1 MSEQTAFSKINCVV
15 NSTVTP
21 LIDKAL
27 KDLSIPEVYIQQAKQ
42 ISLLDRS
49 TLLGLRS
56 STTLE
61 EARAV
66 FYRFYAPP
74 EYETGIMRRIAE
86 AADLYLPGRGSIYAK
101 TVSIRRKNPLTFDRD
116 KLENL
121 AGSKETGKDNYAVIY
136 CIVPRGAASS
146 LAATVLE
153 MGLCVPLISFG
164 HGMGLRDRLGLLRI
178 TIPVEKEVIYFIVPK
193 IDAELL
199 ESVIIH
205 KARLDLP
212 GQGFLY
218 KTYIR
223 AVAVN
228 LHARRGKR
236 QSAATM
242 EQIIATLDDLRGSS
256 DWRRLEASAGEKG
269 EKAEQRAKEDLTCL
283 SLIAEEGTLDVFGKT
298 ALDIGAGGATF
309 INLELRSQQHGGEH
323 NPSSHARQ
331 ICDLVIS
338 NDLKKKILTQVQ
350 GTEFFDGVNPGMVE
364 ISSAHSAV
372 TYQKPKDK
380 KASPLQGALR

>member
-1 MSEQTAFSKINCVV
+1 MFEQASFSKISCVV
-15 NSTVTP
+15 NDTVAP
-21 LIDKAL
+21 LIDKVL
-27 KDLSIPEVYIQQAKQ
+27 KDLAIPELYIQQAKQ

-49 TLLGLRS
+49 TWWGLRS

-61 EARAV
+61 EARTV
-66 FYRFYAPP
+66 FYRFYVPAQ
-74 EYETGIMRRIAE
+74 YETGTMRRIAE

-101 TVSIRRKNPLTFDRD
+101 TIRMLRKTPLIFDRE
-116 KLENL
+116 KLETL
-121 AGSKETGKDNYAVIY
+121 VGSEDPGKDNYAVIY
-136 CIVPRGAASS
+136 CIVQRGAATS

-199 ESVIIH
+199 ESVIVH

-228 LHARRGKR
+228 LHVRRGKR
-236 QSAATM
+236 HYAATM
-242 EQIIATLDDLRGSS
+242 EQVIATLDDLRGSS
-256 DWRRLEASAGEKG
+256 EWRRLGASSGDKP
-269 EKAEQRAKEDLTCL
+269 EQETQESLACL
-283 SLIAEEGTLDVFGKT
+283 SLIAEEGTLNVFGKA
-298 ALDIGAGGATF
+298 ALDAGAGGATF
-309 INLELRSQQHGGEH
+309 IPLELRSHHEDTH
-323 NPSSHARQ
+323 APSSHARE
-331 ICDLVIS
+331 ICDLVVSTAIKDTLLEEVS
-338 NDLKKKILTQVQ
+338 LT
-350 GTEFFDGVNPGMVE
+350 GIFEGENPGMLE

-372 TYQKPKDK
+372 TYLRLMEEK
-380 KASPLQGALR
+380 KKTG

>member
-15 NSTVTP
+15 NSRVTP

-27 KDLSIPEVYIQQAKQ
+27 KDLAIPEVYIQQAKQ

-49 TLLGLRS
+49 TWLGLRS

-66 FYRFYAPP
+66 FYRFYVPTA
-74 EYETGIMRRIAE
+74 YETGIMRRIAE

-101 TVSIRRKNPLTFDRD
+101 TVSLRRKTPLAFDME
-116 KLENL
+116 KLETL
-121 AGSKETGKDNYAVIY
+121 AGSGAPGKDNYAVIY
-136 CIVPRGAASS
+136 CIVQRGAASS

-164 HGMGLRDRLGLLRI
+164 QGMGLRDRLGLLRI

-228 LHARRGKR
+228 LHVRRGKR
-236 QSAATM
+236 HYAATM
-242 EQIIATLDDLRGSS
+242 EQVIATLDDLRGSS
-256 DWRRLEASAGEKG
+256 DWRRLGASPTEKT
-269 EKAEQRAKEDLTCL
+269 EPETKEELICL
-283 SLIAEEGTLDVFGKT
+283 SLIAEEGTLDVFGKA
-298 ALDIGAGGATF
+298 ALDYGAGGATF
-309 INLELRSQQHGGEH
+309 IILELRSHQQDGEH
-323 NPSSHARQ
+323 SPSSHARE
-331 ICDLVIS
+331 ICDVVVSSDI
-338 NDLKKKILTQVQ
+338 KEHIVAGMQ
-350 GTEFFDGVNPGMVE
+350 GAGFFDGENPGMLE

-372 TYQKPKDK
+372 TYLRLQDK
-380 KASPLQGALR
+380 SKSAAAHGGP

>member
-1 MSEQTAFSKINCVV
+1 MFEQTAFSKINCVV
-15 NSTVTP
+15 NNTVTP
-21 LIDKAL
+21 LIDKVL
-27 KDLSIPEVYIQQAKQ
+27 KDLAIPEVYIQQAKQ

-49 TLLGLRS
+49 TWFGLRS
-56 STTLE
+56 STKLE

-66 FYRFYAPP
+66 FYRFYVPAA
-74 EYETGIMRRIAE
+74 YETGTMRRIAE

-101 TVSIRRKNPLTFDRD
+101 TIRMHRKTPLAFDME
-116 KLENL
+116 KLETL
-121 AGSKETGKDNYAVIY
+121 AGSGDPGKDNYAVIY
-136 CIVPRGAASS
+136 CIVQRGAASS

-223 AVAVN
+223 AAAVN
-228 LHARRGKR
+228 LHVRRGKR
-236 QSAATM
+236 HYAATM
-242 EQIIATLDDLRGSS
+242 EQVIATLDDLRGSS
-256 DWRRLEASAGEKG
+256 DWRRLGASPAEKPEGET
-269 EKAEQRAKEDLTCL
+269 KEDLTCL

-298 ALDIGAGGATF
+298 ALDYGSGGATF
-309 INLELRSQQHGGEH
+309 IPLELRSHQHEGEH
-323 NPSSHARQ
+323 SPISHARE
-331 ICDLVIS
+331 ICDLVVATSI
-338 NDLKKKILTQVQ
+338 KEKILAGMQ
-350 GTEFFDGVNPGMVE
+350 GAGFFEGETPGMLE

-372 TYQKPKDK
+372 TY
-380 KASPLQGALR
+380 LRLKEGSQSAPGGRG